1 MHKIAII
8 ASLKDSAGVNIR
20 NNLIGLFNPEKTGE
34 KFDNNDVF
42 DHNKIPDKNI
52 KLYLTNDELIF
63 SENIDKRIDADFLIF
78 ASRHRSKE
86 NKPSFTVHPI
96 GNWNK
101 ADFGGKEKA
110 LCPSSAFL
118 LKSLFIELNKNS
130 FLFSKETNFQV
141 TMEATHHGP
150 YVEKPAVFV
159 EIGSTDKEWEDSQN
173 GEIIARTIMNALEM
187 FKVPEHENGWVS
199 ALLLGGGHYAQ
210 AGNKAMLSTNY
221 AIGHICPKYLLEHI
235 TEDILLQAVERITPK
250 PSVILLDWKGLGQC
264 KQKISALLD
273 NTGMRYERI

>member
-20 NNLIGLFNPEKTGE
+20 NNLIELFNPEKTGE
-34 KFDNNDVF
+34 KFDNNDVCQY
-42 DHNKIPDKNI
+42 NKIPDKII

-96 GNWNK
+96 GNWNR
-101 ADFGGKEKA
+101 ADFGGKERA

-118 LKSLFIELNKNS
+118 LKNLFIELNKIF
-130 FLFSKETNFQV
+130 FLLLKGKNFDV

-150 YVEKPAVFV
+150 YVKKPAVFV
-159 EIGSTDKEWEDSQN
+159 EIGSTDKEWKDSQN
-173 GEIIARTIMNALEM
+173 GEIIARTIMNALET
-187 FKVPEHENGWVS
+187 FKVPEHEAGWIS
-199 ALLLGGGHYAQ
+199 ALLLGGGHYVQ
-210 AGNKAMLSTNY
+210 AGNKAMLNTNY
-221 AIGHICPKYLLEHI
+221 AIGHICPKHLLGHI
-235 TEDILLQAVERITPK
+235 TEDILLQAVERVTPK
-250 PSVILLDWKGLGQC
+250 PSVVLLDWKGLGQF
-264 KQKISALLD
+264 KQKIAALLD
-273 NTGMRYERI
+273 NAKLMYERI